1 MGLYSGKVPAVNPSV
16 TASPCQLPFTREPAG
31 SARGQFRTKLVCI
44 RYFPDPPGI
53 VTEQN
58 GERKQRHCART
69 DSGGTPPPPYGKGGV
84 GTFWKLW
91 QVLDLYFDFAPMEGL
106 TDHIYRELHH
116 RYFPGVDRY
125 YTPFFSPTIHR
136 SLTPRERLELPP
148 ADAMGYCLVPQ
159 ILTKVPEDFLWMA
172 EQCREQGYTVVNLNL
187 GCPSGTVT
195 AKGKGAGMLSDPDTL
210 DRFLDAVFS
219 KSPLPISL
227 KTRLGMEN
235 PEDFVKIL
243 EIFNRY
249 PVAELILHPRVRKD
263 FYKLPVRREWLDYTL
278 ENTKIPLCYNGNITS
293 RSEISQFS
301 ARYPQVRGIML
312 GRGLIGDP
320 GMLSPGGTT
329 AASLEAFLEALLEGY
344 LSAFGGS
351 RNAMFRLKEH
361 WSYLLCRF
369 EGWEKLGKR
378 LRKTTSLEEYR
389 AITHEVFTTLPLAPA
404 LTPNW

>member
-1 MGLYSGKVPAVNPSV
+1 M
-16 TASPCQLPFTREPAG
+16 
-31 SARGQFRTKLVCI
+31 
-44 RYFPDPPGI
+44 
-53 VTEQN
+53 
-58 GERKQRHCART
+58 
-69 DSGGTPPPPYGKGGV
+69 
-84 GTFWKLW
+84 
-91 QVLDLYFDFAPMEGL
+91 YFDFAPMEGL

-148 ADAMGYCLVPQ
+148 ADSIGYCLVPQ

-263 FYKLPVRREWLDYTL
+263 FYRLPVRREWLDYTL

-301 ARYPQVRGIML
+301 ARYPQVKGIML

-320 GMLSPGGTT
+320 GMLSPGGTNV
-329 AASLEAFLEALLEGY
+329 ASLEAFLEALLEGY

-389 AITHEVFTTLPLAPA
+389 AITHEIFTTLPLAPA

>member
-1 MGLYSGKVPAVNPSV
+1 M
-16 TASPCQLPFTREPAG
+16 
-31 SARGQFRTKLVCI
+31 
-44 RYFPDPPGI
+44 
-53 VTEQN
+53 
-58 GERKQRHCART
+58 
-69 DSGGTPPPPYGKGGV
+69 
-84 GTFWKLW
+84 
-91 QVLDLYFDFAPMEGL
+91 YFDFAPMEGL

-148 ADAMGYCLVPQ
+148 VDSIGYRLVPQ

-172 EQCREQGYTVVNLNL
+172 EQCREQGYSVVNLNL

-195 AKGKGAGMLSDPDTL
+195 AKGKGAGMLSNPDTL
-210 DRFLDAVFS
+210 DRFLDAIFS

-243 EIFNRY
+243 PIFNRY

-293 RSEISQFS
+293 LEEISQFS
-301 ARYPQVRGIML
+301 ARYPQVKGIML

-320 GMLSPGGTT
+320 GMHSPGGTT
-329 AASLEAFLEALLEGY
+329 IASLEAFFEALLEGY
-344 LSAFGGS
+344 LEAFGGS

-389 AITHEVFTTLPLAPA
+389 TITHEIFTALPLAPA

>member
-1 MGLYSGKVPAVNPSV
+1 MNY
-16 TASPCQLPFTREPAG
+16 
-31 SARGQFRTKLVCI
+31 
-44 RYFPDPPGI
+44 Y
-53 VTEQN
+53 
-58 GERKQRHCART
+58 
-69 DSGGTPPPPYGKGGV
+69 
-84 GTFWKLW
+84 
-91 QVLDLYFDFAPMEGL
+91 FAPLEGV
-106 TDHIYRELHH
+106 TGSEFRRAHH
-116 RYFPGVDRY
+116 RWFPGVDAY
-125 YTPFFSPTIHR
+125 YMPFLSPTQDHVF
-136 SLTPRERLELPP
+136 TPRELRNVLPEHNQGFR
-148 ADAMGYCLVPQ
+148 AVPQ
-159 ILTKVPEDFLWMA
+159 LLTKNPEDFLWCAGELSAM
-172 EQCREQGYTVVNLNL
+172 GYDEVNLNL

-278 ENTKIPLCYNGNITS
+278 ENTKIPLCYNGNITT

-320 GMLSPGGTT
+320 GMLSPGGTNV
-329 AASLEAFLEALLEGY
+329 ASLEAFLEALLEGY

-369 EGWEKLGKR
+369 EGWEMLGKR

-389 AITHEVFTTLPLAPA
+389 AITHEIFTTLPLAPA

>member
-1 MGLYSGKVPAVNPSV
+1 MQYYL
-16 TASPCQLPFTREPAG
+16 
-31 SARGQFRTKLVCI
+31 
-44 RYFPDPPGI
+44 
-53 VTEQN
+53 
-58 GERKQRHCART
+58 
-69 DSGGTPPPPYGKGGV
+69 
-84 GTFWKLW
+84 
-91 QVLDLYFDFAPMEGL
+91 APMEGI
-106 TDHIYRELHH
+106 TGYIYRRAQHAL
-116 RYFPGVDRY
+116 FPAFDKY
-125 YTPFFSPTIHR
+125 FSPF
-136 SLTPRERLELPP
+136 LAPRPKKTFNAREVRDILPENNEG
-148 ADAMGYCLVPQ
+148 MVLVLQ
-159 ILTKVPEDFLWMA
+159 ILTNRAEDFIRAA
-172 EQCREQGYTVVNLNL
+172 EKILEYGYPEVNLNL

-195 AKGKGAGMLSDPDTL
+195 AKGKGAGMLADPENL

-263 FYKLPVRREWLDYTL
+263 FYKLPVRRKWLDYTL

-301 ARYPQVRGIML
+301 ARYPQVKGIML

-320 GMLSPGGTT
+320 GMLSPGGTNV
-329 AASLEAFLEALLEGY
+329 ASLEAFLEALLEGY

-389 AITHEVFTTLPLAPA
+389 AITHEIFTTLPLAPA

>member
-1 MGLYSGKVPAVNPSV
+1 MNPSV
-16 TASPCQLPFTREPAG
+16 TASPCQLPLAREPAG

-58 GERKQRHCART
+58 GERKQRHCALT
-69 DSGGTPPPPYGKGGV
+69 DSGGTPPPLFYKGGV
-84 GTFWKLW
+84 GTFCKLW
-91 QVLDLYFDFAPMEGL
+91 QVLDLYYDFAPMEGL

-148 ADAMGYCLVPQ
+148 ADSMGYCLVPQ

-263 FYKLPVRREWLDYTL
+263 FYRLPVRREWLDYTL

-293 RSEISQFS
+293 RSEISRFS

-389 AITHEVFTTLPLAPA
+389 AITHEIFTTLPLAPA